1 MRASSCKLSMLRAMS
16 LFIQVRKS
24 CSVFEGES
32 KIMFWAE
39 KPAVRA
45 INNSPGL
52 ATSAPIPYSRKG
64 FNTLT
69 KALAFTA
76 KVWKK
81 LAGKAA

>member
-1 MRASSCKLSMLRAMS
+1 
-16 LFIQVRKS
+16 
-24 CSVFEGES
+24 
-32 KIMFWAE
+32 MFWAE

-81 LAGKAA
+81 LTGKAA